1 MTEHAIAF
9 HCGYAA
15 IVGRPN
21 VGKSTLL
28 NRILGQKIAITSPR
42 PQTTR
47 HKIIGIKTGPHGQA
61 VYVDTPGIHRGGKRA
76 INRYMNKAARSS
88 LAGVDVVVF
97 VVDAARWTEQ
107 DADVLQSLAALDVPV
122 IAAVN
127 KIDTLAEKGL
137 LLPYLQRLAEKFNFA
152 AIVPL
157 SARKGDNVDKLE
169 AEVTS
174 RLPQGEAL
182 FPEDQVTD
190 RSQRFI
196 AAELIREKLMR
207 RLGEE
212 LPYAVTVEIEQ
223 FTVEGGMF
231 RIHAVIW
238 VEKEGQKAI
247 VIGKGGAM
255 LKEIGRHA
263 REDMEKIFDAK
274 VFLETW
280 VRVKEGWS
288 EDERL
293 LRKLGYDEREL

>member
-1 MTEHAIAF
+1 MSEHAQPF
-9 HCGYAA
+9 RCGYAA

-47 HKIIGIKTGPHGQA
+47 HKIIGIKTEAGGQA
-61 VYVDTPGIHRGGKRA
+61 IYVDTPGIHRGGKRA

-88 LAGVDVVVF
+88 LADVDVVVF
-97 VVDAARWTEQ
+97 VVDATRWTEQ
-107 DADVLQSLAALDVPV
+107 DEDVLQSVSALEAPV
-122 IAAVN
+122 IAAIN
-127 KIDTLAEKGL
+127 KVDTLAEKGE
-137 LLPYLQRLAEKFNFA
+137 LLPYLQRLSEKFNFA
-152 AIVPL
+152 AMVPV

-169 AEVTS
+169 AEVMA
-174 RLPQGEAL
+174 RLPEGEPL

-190 RSQRFI
+190 RSQRFL

-223 FTVEGGMF
+223 FTVEGNMF

-255 LKEIGRHA
+255 LKEIGQRA
-263 REDMEKIFDAK
+263 REDMEKIFGAK

-293 LRKLGYDEREL
+293 LRKLGYDDREL

>member
-1 MTEHAIAF
+1 MTDQATAF
-9 HCGYAA
+9 RCGYAA

-47 HKIIGIKTGPHGQA
+47 HKIIGIKTEPHGQA
-61 VYVDTPGIHRGGKRA
+61 VYIDTPGIHRDGKRA

-88 LAGVDVVVF
+88 LTDVDVVVF
-97 VVDAARWTEQ
+97 VVDSTRCTEQ
-107 DADVLQSLAALDVPV
+107 NDDVLQSLATLEVPV

-137 LLPYLQRLAEKFNFA
+137 LLPYLQKLAEKFHFA
-152 AIVPL
+152 SIVPL

-169 AEVTS
+169 AEVMA
-174 RLPQGEAL
+174 RLPEGEAL
-182 FPEDQVTD
+182 FPENQVTD

-223 FTVEGGMF
+223 FTVEGNMF

-255 LKEIGRHA
+255 LKEIGQRA

-274 VFLETW
+274 VFLEIW

>member
-1 MTEHAIAF
+1 MSDSPTPF
-9 HCGYAA
+9 RCGYAA
-15 IVGRPN
+15 IIGRPN

-47 HKIIGIKTGPHGQA
+47 HKIIGIKTEAAGQA
-61 VYVDTPGIHRGGKRA
+61 IYVDTPGIHRGGKRA
-76 INRYMNKAARSS
+76 INRYMNKAARSTV
-88 LAGVDVVVF
+88 AEVNVVVL
-97 VVDAARWTEQ
+97 VVDATRWTDE
-107 DADVLQSLAALDVPV
+107 DESILQGLAAQPAPV
-122 IAAVN
+122 IVAVN
-127 KIDTLAEKGL
+127 KVDMLADKEA
-137 LLPYLQRLAEKFNFA
+137 LLPYIKTLAEKFNFA

-157 SARKGDNVDKLE
+157 SARKGDNVDRLE
-169 AEVTS
+169 AEVLS
-174 RLPQGEAL
+174 RLPEGEAL
-182 FPEDQVTD
+182 FPEDQVTN

-212 LPYAVTVEIEQ
+212 LPYAITVEIEK
-223 FTVEGGMF
+223 FVVEGGLF

-238 VEKEGQKAI
+238 VEKDSQKAI

-255 LKEIGRHA
+255 LKEIGQHA

-293 LRKLGYDEREL
+293 LRKLGYDDREL

>member
-1 MTEHAIAF
+1 MPEHSKTF
-9 HCGYAA
+9 RCGFAA
-15 IVGRPN
+15 IIGRPN

-47 HKIIGIKTGPHGQA
+47 HKIIGIKTQSDGQA
-61 VYVDTPGIHRGGKRA
+61 VYVDTPGMHRGAKRA

-88 LAGVDVVVF
+88 LADVDVVVL
-97 VVDAARWTEQ
+97 VVDATRWTEQ
-107 DADVLQSLAALDVPV
+107 DEDVLRSVSTLEAPV

-127 KIDTLAEKGL
+127 KVDTLAEKTE
-137 LLPYLQRLAEKFNFA
+137 LLPYLQRLAEKFKFA

-169 AEVTS
+169 GEVLS
-174 RLPQGEAL
+174 RLPEGELL

-190 RSQRFI
+190 RSQRFL

-223 FTVEGGMF
+223 FTVDGEMF

-238 VEKEGQKAI
+238 VEKDGQKAI

-255 LKEIGRHA
+255 LKEIGQHA
-263 REDMEKIFDAK
+263 REDMEKIFGAK

-293 LRKLGYDEREL
+293 LRSLGYDDREL

>member
-9 HCGYAA
+9 HCGYTA

-88 LAGVDVVVF
+88 LAEVDVVVF
-97 VVDAARWTEQ
+97 VVDATRWTEQ
-107 DADVLQSLAALDVPV
+107 DADVLRSLAALDVPV
-122 IAAVN
+122 VAAVN

-223 FTVEGGMF
+223 FTVEGSMF

>member
-1 MTEHAIAF
+1 MTEQAPAF
-9 HCGYAA
+9 RCGYAA

-47 HKIIGIKTGPHGQA
+47 HKIIGIKTEAHGQA
-61 VYVDTPGIHRGGKRA
+61 IYVDTPGIHRGGKRA

-88 LAGVDVVVF
+88 LADVDVVVF
-97 VVDAARWTEQ
+97 VVDATRWTEQ
-107 DADVLQSLAALDVPV
+107 DEDVLQGLAGSEAPV
-122 IAAVN
+122 IAALN

-157 SARKGDNVDKLE
+157 SARKGDNVDQLE
-169 AEVTS
+169 AEVMA
-174 RLPQGEAL
+174 RLPEGEAM

-223 FTVEGGMF
+223 FAVEGNMF

-255 LKEIGRHA
+255 LKEIGQRA

>member
-1 MTEHAIAF
+1 MSENPTPF

-15 IVGRPN
+15 IIGRPN

-47 HKIIGIKTGPHGQA
+47 HKILGIKTEATGQA
-61 VYVDTPGIHRGGKRA
+61 IYVDTPGIHRGGKRA
-76 INRYMNKAARSS
+76 INRYMNKAARSTV
-88 LAGVDVVVF
+88 AEVNVVVL
-97 VVDAARWTEQ
+97 VVDATRWTDE
-107 DADVLQSLAALDVPV
+107 DESILQGLAAQEAPV
-122 IAAVN
+122 IVAVN
-127 KIDTLAEKGL
+127 KVDMLADKEA
-137 LLPYLQRLAEKFNFA
+137 LLPYIKTLAEKFNFA

-157 SARKGDNVDKLE
+157 SARKGDNVDRLE
-169 AEVTS
+169 AEVLS
-174 RLPQGEAL
+174 RLPEGEAL

-212 LPYAVTVEIEQ
+212 LPYAITVEIEK
-223 FTVEGGMF
+223 FAVEGGLF

-238 VEKEGQKAI
+238 VEKDSQKAI
-247 VIGKGGAM
+247 VIGKGGSM
-255 LKEIGRHA
+255 LKEIGQHA

-293 LRKLGYDEREL
+293 LRKLGYDDREL

>member
-1 MTEHAIAF
+1 MSENPTTF
-9 HCGYAA
+9 RCGYAA
-15 IVGRPN
+15 IIGRPN

-47 HKIIGIKTGPHGQA
+47 HKIIGIKTEAAGQA

-88 LAGVDVVVF
+88 VAEVDVVVL
-97 VVDAARWTEQ
+97 VVDATRWTDE
-107 DADVLQSLAALDVPV
+107 DDSILQGLAAQEAPV
-122 IAAVN
+122 IVAVN
-127 KIDTLAEKGL
+127 KVDMLADKEA
-137 LLPYLQRLAEKFNFA
+137 LLPYIKTLAEKFNFA

-157 SARKGDNVDKLE
+157 SARKGDNIEGLE
-169 AEVTS
+169 AEVLA
-174 RLPQGEAL
+174 RLPEGEAL

-212 LPYAVTVEIEQ
+212 LPYAITVEIEK
-223 FTVEGGMF
+223 FAVEGGLF

-238 VEKEGQKAI
+238 VEKDSQKAI
-247 VIGKGGAM
+247 VIGKGGSM
-255 LKEIGRHA
+255 LKEIGQHA

-293 LRKLGYDEREL
+293 LRKLGYDDREL

>member
-1 MTEHAIAF
+1 MSENPTPF
-9 HCGYAA
+9 RCGYAA
-15 IVGRPN
+15 IIGRPN

-47 HKIIGIKTGPHGQA
+47 HKIIGIKTEAAGQA

-88 LAGVDVVVF
+88 VAEVDVVVL
-97 VVDAARWTEQ
+97 VVDATRWTDE
-107 DADVLQSLAALDVPV
+107 DDSILQGLAAQEAPV
-122 IAAVN
+122 IVAVN
-127 KIDTLAEKGL
+127 KVDMLADKEA
-137 LLPYLQRLAEKFNFA
+137 LLPYIKTLAEKFNFA

-157 SARKGDNVDKLE
+157 SARKGDNIEGLE
-169 AEVTS
+169 AEVLA
-174 RLPQGEAL
+174 RLPEGEAL

-212 LPYAVTVEIEQ
+212 LPYAITVEIEK
-223 FTVEGGMF
+223 FAVEGGLF

-238 VEKEGQKAI
+238 VEKDSQKAI
-247 VIGKGGAM
+247 VIGKGGSM
-255 LKEIGRHA
+255 LKEIGQHA

-293 LRKLGYDEREL
+293 LRKLGYDDREL

>member
-1 MTEHAIAF
+1 MSETTVPF
-9 HCGYAA
+9 RCGYAA

-28 NRILGQKIAITSPR
+28 NRILGQKIAITSSR

-47 HKIIGIKTGPHGQA
+47 HNVIGIKTEAHGQA

-88 LAGVDVVVF
+88 LADVDVVVL
-97 VVDAARWTEQ
+97 VVDATRWTEE
-107 DADVLQSLAALDVPV
+107 DADVLQSLAALEAPV

-127 KIDTLAEKGL
+127 KIDTLEQMGL
-137 LLPYLQRLAEKFNFA
+137 LLPYLQRLAGKFAFA

-169 AEVTS
+169 AEVLA
-174 RLPQGEAL
+174 RLPVGAAL
-182 FPEDQVTD
+182 FPDDQVTD

-223 FTVEGGMF
+223 FVVDGAML

-255 LKEIGRHA
+255 LKEIGQRA

-293 LRKLGYDEREL
+293 LRKLGYDDREL

>member
-1 MTEHAIAF
+1 MSENPAPF
-9 HCGYAA
+9 RCGYAA
-15 IVGRPN
+15 IIGRPN

-47 HKIIGIKTGPHGQA
+47 HKIIGIKTEADGQA
-61 VYVDTPGIHRGGKRA
+61 IYVDTPGIHRGGKRA
-76 INRYMNKAARSS
+76 INRYMNKAARSTV
-88 LAGVDVVVF
+88 AEVNVVVL
-97 VVDAARWTEQ
+97 VVDATRWTDE
-107 DADVLQSLAALDVPV
+107 DDSILQGLASQPAPV
-122 IAAVN
+122 IVAVN
-127 KIDTLAEKGL
+127 KVDMLADKET
-137 LLPYLQRLAEKFNFA
+137 LLPYIKTLAEKFNFA

-157 SARKGDNVDKLE
+157 SARKGDNLERLE
-169 AEVTS
+169 AEVLA
-174 RLPQGEAL
+174 RLPEGAAL

-212 LPYAVTVEIEQ
+212 LPYAITVEIEK
-223 FTVEGGMF
+223 FAVEGGLF

-238 VEKEGQKAI
+238 VEKDSQKAI

-255 LKEIGRHA
+255 LKEIGQHA
-263 REDMEKIFDAK
+263 REDMEKIFEAK

-293 LRKLGYDEREL
+293 LRKLGYDDREL

>member
-1 MTEHAIAF
+1 MSENHSPF

-47 HKIIGIKTGPHGQA
+47 HKIVGIKTDARSQA
-61 VYVDTPGIHRGGKRA
+61 IYVDTPGIHRGGKRA

-88 LAGVDVVVF
+88 LADVDVVVF
-97 VVDAARWTEQ
+97 VIDAARWTAQ
-107 DADVLQSLAALDVPV
+107 DDDVLQGLVTLEAPV

-127 KIDTLAEKGL
+127 KVDVLAQKET
-137 LLPYLQRLAEKFNFA
+137 LLPYLEQLVQKFNFA

-157 SARKGDNVDKLE
+157 SARKGDNVERLE
-169 AEVTS
+169 AEVRA
-174 RLPQGEAL
+174 RLPEAPAL

-223 FTVEGGMF
+223 FAIEGNLF

-247 VIGKGGAM
+247 VIGKGGAV
-255 LKEIGRHA
+255 LKEIGQHA

-280 VRVKEGWS
+280 VRVKEGWT

-293 LRKLGYDEREL
+293 LRKLGYDDREL

>member
-1 MTEHAIAF
+1 MSENPTPF
-9 HCGYAA
+9 RCGYAA
-15 IVGRPN
+15 IIGRPN

-47 HKIIGIKTGPHGQA
+47 HKIIGIKTEAAGQA

-88 LAGVDVVVF
+88 VAEVDVVVL
-97 VVDAARWTEQ
+97 VVDATRWTDE
-107 DADVLQSLAALDVPV
+107 DDGILQGLAAQEAPV
-122 IAAVN
+122 IVAVN
-127 KIDTLAEKGL
+127 KVDMLADKEA
-137 LLPYLQRLAEKFNFA
+137 LLPYIKTLAEKFNFA

-157 SARKGDNVDKLE
+157 SARKGDNIEGLE
-169 AEVTS
+169 AEVLA
-174 RLPQGEAL
+174 RLPEGEAL

-212 LPYAVTVEIEQ
+212 LPYAITVEIEK
-223 FTVEGGMF
+223 FAVEGGLF

-238 VEKEGQKAI
+238 VEKDSQKAI
-247 VIGKGGAM
+247 VIGKGGSM
-255 LKEIGRHA
+255 LKEIGQHA

-293 LRKLGYDEREL
+293 LRKLGYDDREL